1 MATRNPALYNQLI
14 WELYPH
20 YLQGLGYIPGGAGFL
35 PSTVWQHDL
44 EKIWKQ
50 DVLIKTVYSLHL
62 ALWSE
67 MSKLSVVSNLQY
79 LSQAIIPTNELCVCH
94 IVNLG
99 NQGLCIKRIR
109 AHRNYEDLWGCIH
122 SQDRKNRQRSNEMV
136 TLLDAWPVLRPISE
150 PTSHIVGLPGT
161 LPGRLPE
168 WVPGT
173 RSCPRLAVL
182 QQILG
187 KASHLDHMMA
197 ALCCFC
203 LTAWL
208 LDCLTL
214 DFFNPILAYPP
225 SINVLFVATLEAK
238 LNLFDTVTTTTT
250 SYQYLGQVF
259 MRNKSC
265 KSFLSQKDKEM

>member
-1 MATRNPALYNQLI
+1 MVTRNPALYNQLI

-208 LDCLTL
+208 LDVGFLQPNTGVSSLHQC
-214 DFFNPILAYPP
+214 
-225 SINVLFVATLEAK
+225 FVCCHTWSQIESVWYRHY
-238 LNLFDTVTTTTT
+238 NH
-250 SYQYLGQVF
+250 Y
-259 MRNKSC
+259 
-265 KSFLSQKDKEM
+265 FLSVSWTSFHAQQILQKFS